1 MTKPTEKA
9 VETFD
14 LRTMLAVLCQI
25 AQGARGAQSL
35 PKTDQQ
41 MRIAPELPATDQQF
55 VRLGRTNS

>member
-1 MTKPTEKA
+1 
-9 VETFD
+9 
-14 LRTMLAVLCQI
+14 MLAVLCQI
-25 AQGARGAQSL
+25 AQGARGAQSV